1 MKKFLLYTLATVTGI
16 ILASLLFF
24 FVILGSLSVMIASGD
39 KGVTVKNNTILVI
52 NTSTVI
58 TDKTS
63 NDPLA
68 GFNFMNLSFTP
79 ALGLNDILGSLEIAA
94 NDPKIEGILI
104 DISLSPNGWAT
115 TREVREA
122 LHRFKRESGK
132 FIIAYSNKVVDQK
145 SYYLSSIADKIYIN
159 PMTNLEFKGISGQVM
174 FYKNALDRLGVEV
187 QVLRHGKFKGAV
199 EPYMLE
205 SMSEE
210 NRAQIEEYTG
220 SIWNSVLEDIS
231 VSRAIP
237 VADLRYFADNLVA
250 YQAEGALGNM
260 LVDSLIYRDELEA
273 ILKDKVEIDQ
283 SKKLSTIEFTD
294 YNKSVANIKKGS
306 AKDKIA
312 VIYAEGSIVSSDY
325 GQNIEGERYAK
336 LIGRERVDTT
346 VKAIVLRVNSP
357 GGEAIS
363 ADIIWREVEL
373 ASRVKPVVVSMGD
386 YAASGGYYISAAAT
400 KIYAQPVTITG
411 SIGVFGLVP
420 NAESLLKKRLGIN
433 VETVN
438 TNRSSDFPTLFK
450 PMTPFETEVMQQS
463 IENVYD
469 NFIDRVSSGRSM
481 SYEEVDNIGQG
492 RVWSGIDAKRI
503 GLVDEIG
510 GLNDAIISAAS
521 LAGLTEYSIKE
532 LPEKEDVYLRL
543 MKQLGGEVRL
553 NIVKKE
559 LGVSYRLYNEFIG
572 LKHYSGVQLRMP
584 YFIEL

>member
-1 MKKFLLYTLATVTGI
+1 
-16 ILASLLFF
+16 
-24 FVILGSLSVMIASGD
+24 
-39 KGVTVKNNTILVI
+39 
-52 NTSTVI
+52 
-58 TDKTS
+58 
-63 NDPLA
+63 
-68 GFNFMNLSFTP
+68 
-79 ALGLNDILGSLEIAA
+79 
-94 NDPKIEGILI
+94 
-104 DISLSPNGWAT
+104 
-115 TREVREA
+115 
-122 LHRFKRESGK
+122 
-132 FIIAYSNKVVDQK
+132 
-145 SYYLSSIADKIYIN
+145 
-159 PMTNLEFKGISGQVM
+159 
-174 FYKNALDRLGVEV
+174 
-187 QVLRHGKFKGAV
+187 
-199 EPYMLE
+199 
-205 SMSEE
+205 MSEE

-306 AKDKIA
+306 VKDKIA